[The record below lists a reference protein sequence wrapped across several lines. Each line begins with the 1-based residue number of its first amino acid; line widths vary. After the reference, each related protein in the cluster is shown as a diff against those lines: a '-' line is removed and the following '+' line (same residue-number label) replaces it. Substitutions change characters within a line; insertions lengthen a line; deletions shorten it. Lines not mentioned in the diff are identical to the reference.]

1 MTNNVT
7 RKTVLN
13 LLSSAVFQKPLNVNY
28 EVDWKLVLDECRAQ
42 SVTSLA
48 FSALLKDKVPEEVF
62 QEWKQ
67 YVNSG
72 LASNSRICYAHTMLH
87 NLLTE
92 AGITYV
98 ILKGCAS
105 AEYYGDPLLRTMGD
119 VDFYVPTSYF
129 EKADKLLLKNGFH
142 SNNINHEYEEAYT
155 KDGVI
160 YELHNTINGVPG
172 GKVGIKIRHY
182 FDDVFDKAE
191 LKHFDLAEY
200 YSPSPFHQGLVMLLH
215 VARHMITGGIGLRH
229 FCDWAVFVDKVGDDF
244 VPMFEDRL
252 KQVGLWRF
260 AQIMTQF
267 CTQYLGLPQQIWAGN
282 VEKQLLDQLKD
293 DIFAGG
299 NFGHKDLKRADEA
312 KFITSRKKG
321 GVNND
326 SNVKQALLSANEIV
340 RRHWMFADKV
350 PVVYPAGWAFFGSRY
365 ALRAL
370 AGKREKIR
378 INELKK
384 SAGKRK
390 EIYKELRLFESKM
403 N

>member
-1 MTNNVT
+1 M
-7 RKTVLN
+7 
-13 LLSSAVFQKPLNVNY
+13 
-28 EVDWKLVLDECRAQ
+28 
-42 SVTSLA
+42 
-48 FSALLKDKVPEEVF
+48 PEEVF

-72 LASNSRICYAHTMLH
+72 LASNSQICYAHTMLH

-98 ILKGCAS
+98 ILKGCTS

-142 SNNINHEYEEAYT
+142 SNNINHEYEKAYT

-215 VARHMITGGIGLRH
+215 FARHMITGGIGLRH
-229 FCDWAVFVDKVGDDF
+229 FCDWAVFVDKFGDDF
-244 VPMFEDRL
+244 VPMFEDKL

-267 CTQYLGLPQQIWAGN
+267 YTAYLGLKPQAWTGKID
-282 VEKQLLDQLKD
+282 KKLIYDLKND
-293 DIFAGG
+293 VFAGG
-299 NFGHKDLKRADEA
+299 NFGHKDLSRADEA
-312 KFITSRKKG
+312 KFITSRKK
-321 GVNND
+321 
-326 SNVKQALLSANEIV
+326 AE
-340 RRHWMFADKV
+340 
-350 PVVYPAGWAFFGSRY
+350 
-365 ALRAL
+365 
-370 AGKREKIR
+370 
-378 INELKK
+378 
-384 SAGKRK
+384 
-390 EIYKELRLFESKM
+390 
-403 N
+403 